1 MAAPQ
6 AAALSVTL
14 RGLEAGV
21 NPRCR
26 LRPTGT
32 GCARTVEAESYIR
45 VTAAGRPGTGP
56 AGPPGQEPEYPSP
69 RQCLTRPLPQASL
82 TQSNA
87 ERRGVKYADAPEK
100 RERNG

>member
-6 AAALSVTL
+6 AAALSVTP

-32 GCARTVEAESYIR
+32 GCARTVQAESYIR

-69 RQCLTRPLPQASL
+69 RQCLTQPLHKRASFKA
-82 TQSNA
+82 TPSA
-87 ERRGVKYADAPEK
+87 AA
-100 RERNG
+100 